1 MKTLVSLEELKR
13 LLDDE
18 IVQRKEEG
26 YDVAEVERRL
36 SESDRKN
43 TVELEGFWKELEGC
57 HLRPDFHYNEP
68 PDLKGIEAERP
79 KEAQR
84 LKARLSDD
92 ELYDK
97 IYGGWLGR
105 CAGCLL
111 GKPVEGLRKEQIQK
125 WLEVADAYP
134 LEDYFPPILPLPDD
148 SPKWLSER
156 LSSIERSTR
165 KTGRG
170 VLLGQIDGMARD
182 DDTDYTIMGL
192 HILETHGFEFT
203 TMNVGESWL
212 YLLPYW
218 RVYTAERVAYRNLVN
233 GLLPP
238 ESATFMNPYRE
249 WIGAQIRADMW
260 GYATPGRPYLA
271 AEFAFRDARLS
282 HVKNGI
288 YGEMFVS
295 AMVSAAFTTDD
306 IDEIIDAG
314 LSAIPKSSRLTE
326 AVRDTLNWGREYD
339 SWEDAWIKVMDKYGQ
354 YHSVH
359 TINNAAI
366 VVLGLIYGEGDYG
379 KSISIGVMGGL
390 DTDCNGATVGSI
402 LGVILGAKG
411 LPEKWIV
418 PLKDRIESFVIGY
431 NGSRISELAD
441 RTFGL
446 AKRSPG
452 GS

>member
-1 MKTLVSLEELKR
+1 MLVGLEALTR

-18 IVQRKEEG
+18 IVQRREEG

-36 SESDRKN
+36 SKSDRKN
-43 TVELEGFWKELEGC
+43 ITELEGFWKELEGC
-57 HLRPDFHYNEP
+57 HLKPDFHYNEP
-68 PDLKGIEAERP
+68 SDLEGIKAERR
-79 KEAQR
+79 KELQR
-84 LKARLSDD
+84 MKVELSDD

-97 IYGGWLGR
+97 IHGGWLGR

-111 GKPVEGLRKEQIQK
+111 GKPVEGLRKEQIEK
-125 WLEVADAYP
+125 WLNIANTYP
-134 LEDYFPPILPLPDD
+134 LEDYFPPIRSLSEDA
-148 SPKWLSER
+148 PKWLVER
-156 LSSIERSTR
+156 LSSIERSTK

-192 HILETHGFEFT
+192 HILETYGLKFT

-260 GYATPGRPYLA
+260 GYVTPGRPDLA
-271 AEFAFRDARLS
+271 AEFAFRDASLS

-295 AMVSAAFTTDD
+295 AMISAAFTTDD
-306 IDEIIDAG
+306 INEIVDAG
-314 LSAIPKSSRLTE
+314 LSAIPKNCRLTE
-326 AVRDTLNWGREYD
+326 AVRDTLNWSREYNR
-339 SWEDAWIKVMDKYGQ
+339 WEDTWVKVMDRYGQ
-354 YHSVH
+354 YHPVH

-366 VVLGLIYGEGDYG
+366 VLMGLIYGGGNYG
-379 KSISIGVMGGL
+379 KSISISVMGGL

-402 LGVILGAKG
+402 LGVILGAKA
-411 LPEKWIV
+411 LPDKWIA

-431 NGSRISELAD
+431 NGSPISELAD
-441 RTFGL
+441 RTLRL
-446 AKRSPG
+446 AKRFSS